1 MTTESKPKME
11 KKRVSFTEQE
21 TSEYQIRVF
30 KHDILEKDIDKRKH
44 PQGTT
49 LVIYSIGEEIINDLV
64 FSQKS
69 VHIFD
74 AYYDKLK
81 TLGGK
86 LLHLNSWYGTISP
99 NMWDPNPKP
108 KNQRKKK

>member
-1 MTTESKPKME
+1 MTTETPTKS
-11 KKRVSFTEQE
+11 RITF
-21 TSEYQIRVF
+21 TSEEQSDYQIKVF
-30 KHDILEKDIDKRKH
+30 KSDILEKDIDKTKY

-64 FSQKS
+64 LSQKS

-74 AYYDKLK
+74 AYYDKLR

-86 LLHLNSWYGTISP
+86 LLHLNNWYGTINP
-99 NMWDPNPKP
+99 KLWDQPKP
-108 KNQRKKK
+108 KPSKKRK